1 MVSYSDEP
9 CLETVMGG
17 GGGEEREIRTS
28 SSSLFKN
35 TVNTSYIRLQLNT
48 KLCIQ
53 INYKRKVN

>member
-9 CLETVMGG
+9 CLETVM
-17 GGGEEREIRTS
+17 GGEEREIRTS

-35 TVNTSYIRLQLNT
+35 TVNTSYIKLQLNA

>member
-1 MVSYSDEP
+1 MVSYSDER
-9 CLETVMGG
+9 CLETVMG

-35 TVNTSYIRLQLNT
+35 TVNTSYIKLQLNT